1 MVAIVLAPTVKTKPR
16 PLEEEIM
23 NSSMDGRWVGAQPL
37 DAFVRVIDDE
47 VARSNSTGSKSR

>member
-1 MVAIVLAPTVKTKPR
+1 
-16 PLEEEIM
+16 
-23 NSSMDGRWVGAQPL
+23 MDGSWVGAQPL